1 MADEH
6 GAPPARSVNPK
17 LVAILVLA
25 VVLIV
30 FGLVNTNQVN
40 VDFIVASVD
49 VAMIVVIVVSA
60 VVGFVIGWLV
70 ARRRRAG

>member
-6 GAPPARSVNPK
+6 RAPPARSVNPK
-17 LVAILVLA
+17 MVAILVLA

-60 VVGFVIGWLV
+60 VVGFGLGWLV
-70 ARRRRAG
+70 ARHRGGG